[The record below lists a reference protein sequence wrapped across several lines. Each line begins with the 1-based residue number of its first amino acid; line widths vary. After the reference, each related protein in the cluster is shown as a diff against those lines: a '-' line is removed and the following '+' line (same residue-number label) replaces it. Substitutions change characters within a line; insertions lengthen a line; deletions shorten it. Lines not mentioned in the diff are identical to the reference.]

1 MPNRQNARSQR
12 LRQTIAAE
20 AARIMSTEGQRSYLL
35 AKQKAAERLGASTR
49 KGLPSNAE
57 IEQELKNWQLLFGGE
72 QREDRL
78 LELREVAVSAMRFLA
93 EFRPRLVGPVA
104 DGTADQF
111 SRISLHLFA
120 DDPDAVVHFLM
131 EQQVNFDQERRRIR
145 WHDGSQRHVD
155 VLVIEKNHD
164 IVELVLMIGRDALQ
178 AQPSP
183 IDGRPQNRLS
193 LSELEALI
201 SQGSPPTTQH
211 RKTGR

>member
-1 MPNRQNARSQR
+1 
-12 LRQTIAAE
+12 
-20 AARIMSTEGQRSYLL
+20 MSTEGQRSYLL

-78 LELREVAVSAMRFLA
+78 LELREVAISAMRFLA
-93 EFRPRLVGPVA
+93 EFSTRGWWGLSPMAR
-104 DGTADQF
+104 ADQF

-131 EQQVNFDQERRRIR
+131 EQQVSFDQERRRIR

-164 IVELVLMIGRDALQ
+164 IVELVLMLWSRCAAGS
-178 AQPSP
+178 AQP
-183 IDGRPQNRLS
+183 DRW
-193 LSELEALI
+193 AAA
-201 SQGSPPTTQH
+201 
-211 RKTGR
+211 KTD

>member
-78 LELREVAVSAMRFLA
+78 LELREVAISAMRFLA

-131 EQQVNFDQERRRIR
+131 EQQVSFDQERRRIR
-145 WHDGSQRHVD
+145 WHDGSQRHID

-164 IVELVLMIGRDALQ
+164 IVELVLMLGRDALQ

-201 SQGSPPTTQH
+201 NQSSPKP
-211 RKTGR
+211 

>member
-78 LELREVAVSAMRFLA
+78 LELREVAISAMRFLA

-131 EQQVNFDQERRRIR
+131 EQQVSFDQERRRIR

-164 IVELVLMIGRDALQ
+164 IVELVLMLGRDALQ

-201 SQGSPPTTQH
+201 NQSSPKP
-211 RKTGR
+211 

>member
-78 LELREVAVSAMRFLA
+78 LELREVAISAMRFLA
-93 EFRPRLVGPVA
+93 EFRTRLVGPVA

-120 DDPDAVVHFLM
+120 DDPDAVVHFLL
-131 EQQVNFDQERRRIR
+131 EQQVSLDQERRRIR
-145 WHDGSQRHVD
+145 WHDGSQRHID

-164 IVELVLMIGRDALQ
+164 IVELVLMLGRDALQ

-201 SQGSPPTTQH
+201 NQSSPKP
-211 RKTGR
+211 

>member
-57 IEQELKNWQLLFGGE
+57 IEQELKNWQQLFGGE
-72 QREDRL
+72 QREERL

-131 EQQVNFDQERRRIR
+131 EQQVSFDQERRRVR

-193 LSELEALI
+193 LSELDELI
-201 SQGSPPTTQH
+201 SQNSSLNP
-211 RKTGR
+211 

>member
-35 AKQKAAERLGASTR
+35 AKQKAAERLGVSTG

-57 IEQELKNWQLLFGGE
+57 IEEELKAWQQLFGGE

-78 LELREVAVSAMRFLA
+78 LELRQAAARAMKFLA
-93 EFRPRLVGPVA
+93 DFRPRLVGPVA

-120 DDPDAVVHFLM
+120 DDPDAVVHFLL
-131 EQQVNFDQERRRIR
+131 EQQVRFDQERRRIR
-145 WHDGSQRHVD
+145 WHDGSQRNVD

-193 LSELEALI
+193 LTELDELI
-201 SQGSPPTTQH
+201 RQSSSREP
-211 RKTGR
+211 